1 MLVSTHGRSHLDV
14 LLPSLEE
21 GLFDDNWRIRQSSV
35 QLLGDLL
42 YLVGGT
48 KASDQSF
55 MAGADDDDDENEGV
69 EIYEGNAT
77 LNAARAMAAVL
88 GMERRNA
95 ILATLY
101 LLRSDTS
108 SGVRQCALQVWK
120 TMVPNTPRTV
130 REILPVVVAQVV
142 EALASGNL
150 DKRTVAGRALGD
162 VVKKL
167 GESVLTEL
175 VPILRRGL
183 DEGNDANA
191 RQGVCLGLSE
201 VSQKKKRERRKEGKG
216 GSRKGSMKKETQE
229 QEQPTNTKGT
239 ILICDEPSNAKPIYY
254 LLIQY

>member
-1 MLVSTHGRSHLDV
+1 MSTHGRSHLDV

-167 GESVLTEL
+167 GESVLIGEDTIGGCTLWMHRPSLNPEGCSD
-175 VPILRRGL
+175 GL
-183 DEGNDANA
+183 QCQVVGNA
-191 RQGVCLGLSE
+191 RVNASE
-201 VSQKKKRERRKEGKG
+201 ACTVSAAI
-216 GSRKGSMKKETQE
+216 
-229 QEQPTNTKGT
+229 PADT
-239 ILICDEPSNAKPIYY
+239 IADAYKPCPQ
-254 LLIQY
+254 LLTRLV